1 MDDTVS
7 VITDVTDVQV
17 ETVDVNLDTIENWNE
32 LELRE
37 AQVSITLVFLTV
49 YGDQFFTD
57 YSTIDSA
64 W

>member
-64 W
+64 

>member
-49 YGDQFFTD
+49 YGDQSFTD

-64 W
+64 

>member
-7 VITDVTDVQV
+7 VITDVTDAQV

-37 AQVSITLVFLTV
+37 AQVSNAHINGRT
-49 YGDQFFTD
+49 
-57 YSTIDSA
+57 
-64 W
+64 

>member
-37 AQVSITLVFLTV
+37 AQVSITLVFLTI
-49 YGDQFFTD
+49 YEDQFFPD
-57 YSTIDSA
+57 YSTIDFT
-64 W
+64 